1 MNETNVHTD
10 SKSADVKLKTL
21 LVIRHAKSSW
31 DISSLNDFERPLND
45 RGKKDAPMMAKR
57 LIEKKIHIDAFVSS
71 PAKRARKTAELF
83 CSAYNK
89 DDDFVIF
96 MSMLYQASVDVFYD
110 VIDQLDDQFS
120 SVAIFSH
127 NPGITEF
134 VNTLID
140 SVHLDNM
147 PTCGIFAV
155 QIHCEKWKDFK
166 KSKKYFLFVDYPKLV

>member
-1 MNETNVHTD
+1 MNETSPHIN
-10 SKSADVKLKTL
+10 SKSAVAKIKTL

-31 DISSLNDFERPLND
+31 NVGSLNDFERPLND
-45 RGKKDAPMMAKR
+45 RGKKDAPMMANR
-57 LIEKKIHIDAFVSS
+57 LIEKKIDIQAFVSS
-71 PAKRARKTAELF
+71 PAKRAKKTAELF
-83 CSAYNK
+83 CNAYRK

-96 MSMLYQASVDVFYD
+96 MSMLYHAPVDVFYE
-110 VIDQLDDQFS
+110 VVDQLDDEFS

-140 SVHLDNM
+140 AVHLDNM

-166 KSKKYFLFVDYPKLV
+166 KSKKDFLFIDYPKLI